1 MSNIIIKR
9 TDHVDTMHYSGPIGV
24 VLLSAGLPKVDEYV
38 LNFHE
43 EWVNFIAQH
52 IGINAVPAMIIDK
65 DGGHTISQVYIGS
78 GEIGKQL
85 YEHLETKKWKKW
97 S

>member
-43 EWVNFIAQH
+43 DMGEARLDTIENESTGDVVWDGNDGEEWTAKDDLILEACE
-52 IGINAVPAMIIDK
+52 AIIYQ
-65 DGGHTISQVYIGS
+65 T
-78 GEIGKQL
+78 L
-85 YEHLETKKWKKW
+85 
-97 S
+97 